1 MRFTYVKKDEMM
13 LSERFSFEKLND
25 ILVAEWHPFPTANE
39 RDKWEDLPQGIRSAY
54 IARGEKALDFNWP
67 SLTAISFLDHVRTGN
82 RTRYQAARNDRRNA
96 LAHLVMAECVEG
108 KGRFW
113 DQIANGIWVTCEE
126 TYWGVPAHLRLQA
139 AGKGLP
145 DVTEPTVDLFAAE
158 TSALLSWTSYL
169 LGSQMNTVSSLICP
183 RIAVE
188 VERRILTPLLQ
199 REDFGWMGLS
209 KSARRVNNWNP
220 WINSNWLQSAL
231 LIEKDRGRLVQS
243 VAKSMR
249 SLDQFI
255 EPYPKDGGCD
265 EGPGY
270 WGRAAA
276 SLYDCLEILESATNS
291 GIDLYDMPLLK
302 NMGSFIYKLHIHEDY
317 YVNFADAA
325 PLVSPAASII
335 YRYGKRVGDQE
346 MTAFGSWLAHKQQVA
361 EEGFGDSVAR
371 QLPALFCVND
381 LLATKGKQPL
391 PRDAWFPD
399 IQVMATRSKAG
410 FADGFFVAAKG
421 GSNFESHNHND
432 VGNFVVFVDGKPLLI
447 DTGVEPYTAKNASP
461 QRYDIWTMSSDYHN
475 VPQIN
480 GQSQQDGEVFVAKDV
495 VYDANDNGV
504 RYQLNIAKA
513 YAAEAGVKSWMR
525 TIGFERG
532 KGVQIDDVYELT
544 KADALTLHLMTAS
557 DVVVGK
563 GVLDFKEVSLA
574 DGRVSGVGKIHFD
587 ADIFDVTTEEISLM
601 DGEKLHKIWG
611 SRVVRIVMQ
620 VKNLQKQ
627 GQWTLHLTK

>member
-1 MRFTYVKKDEMM
+1 M
-13 LSERFSFEKLND
+13 LSERYSLEKLND
-25 ILVAEWHPFPTANE
+25 LLVAEWHPFPTAGE
-39 RDKWEDLPQGIRSAY
+39 REKWEHLPQGIRDAY
-54 IARGEKALDFNWP
+54 ITRGEKSLGFDWP
-67 SLTAISFLDHVRTGN
+67 SLTATSFLDHVRTGN
-82 RTRYQAARNDRRNA
+82 RTRYQAERNNRRHA
-96 LAHLVMAECVEG
+96 LGHLVMAECVEG
-108 KGRFW
+108 KGRFL

-126 TYWGVPAHLRLQA
+126 TYWGVPSHLRLQA

-158 TSALLSWTSYL
+158 TSALLSWASYL
-169 LGSQMNTVSSLICP
+169 VGAQMDTVSPLICP

-188 VERRILTPLLQ
+188 VERRILTPLLE
-199 REDFGWMGLS
+199 REDFGWMGLRDA
-209 KSARRVNNWNP
+209 ARRVNNWNP

-231 LIEKDRGRLVQS
+231 LIEKDRDRLVQS
-243 VAKSMR
+243 VAKSLR
-249 SLDQFI
+249 SLDRFI

-276 SLYDCLEILESATNS
+276 SLYDCLEILESATS
-291 GIDLYDMPLLK
+291 GGIDLFDMPLLK

-335 YRYGKRVGDQE
+335 HRYGKRVGDSD
-346 MTAFGSWLAHKQQVA
+346 MVAFGSWLAHNQNVA

-371 QLPALFCVND
+371 QLPALFHVND
-381 LLATKGKQPL
+381 LLSSKGKPPL

-410 FADGFFVAAKG
+410 VADGFFVAAKG

-432 VGNFVVFVDGKPLLI
+432 VGNFVVFKDGKPLLI
-447 DTGVEPYTAKNASP
+447 DSGVEPYTAKNASP
-461 QRYDIWTMSSDYHN
+461 QRYDIWTMSSNYHN

-480 GQSQQDGEVFVAKDV
+480 GQPQQDGEAFVATDV
-495 VYDANDNGV
+495 VYDARDNGV

-513 YAAEAGVKSWMR
+513 YAPEAGVTSWVR
-525 TIGFERG
+525 TLDFERG
-532 KGVQIDDVYELT
+532 KDVQIHDVYDLA
-544 KADALTLHLMTAS
+544 KADALILHLMTAS
-557 DVVVGK
+557 DVMVGN
-563 GVLDFKEVSLA
+563 GVLDLKEVALVG
-574 DGRVSGVGKIHFD
+574 GRVSGAGKIHFD
-587 ADIFDVTTEEISLM
+587 ADIFDVSTEEISLT
-601 DGEKLHKIWG
+601 DGEKLHTIWG
-611 SRVVRIVMQ
+611 PRVVRIILN

-627 GQWTLHLTK
+627 GQWTLRITK